1 MSSMCWIFL
10 FLKVWSMSWPT
21 SSLAL
26 GAGRVFLAFGLAR
39 WHTTRAGNDTF
50 FTFFLAFLLLE
61 KRTDCMMSDVMEVTL
76 AGNWGQDSNRRS
88 AWAQQR
94 AKPFASAFD
103 ALSMP
108 HGNST
113 VGAPGIQMTSN
124 DLQVSRTPN
133 QRNNITKPWRGD
145 LARTLNRQTASV
157 RLPEILLQRPDM
169 N

>member
-1 MSSMCWIFL
+1 MSSMRWIFRSEACPDPHL
-10 FLKVWSMSWPT
+10 RWHYVLVV
-21 SSLAL
+21 SSLLSGWLGGIQQEQAMTRSSRSSWHFCCLKSAL
-26 GAGRVFLAFGLAR
+26 IAWCRMWWRLY
-39 WHTTRAGNDTF
+39 
-50 FTFFLAFLLLE
+50 
-61 KRTDCMMSDVMEVTL
+61 TL

-103 ALSMP
+103 ASSMP